1 MKGCADAGS
10 DRPGGALVVVA
21 VPLVS
26 HSAAAAKPKP
36 KGPGAHPWAERI
48 RDASRYLRARS
59 GSASFAVI
67 DERGRIHGYRRAV
80 QYSSA
85 SLVKAMLLVAY
96 LRRGDVK
103 RRRLRDPSGA
113 CSGR

>member
-1 MKGCADAGS
+1 M
-10 DRPGGALVVVA
+10 RVRVALAAALLALA
-21 VPLVS
+21 VPQAN
-26 HSAAAAKPKP
+26 SALAKERP

-85 SLVKAMLLVAY
+85 SLVTSFPA
-96 LRRGDVK
+96 
-103 RRRLRDPSGA
+103 SGP
-113 CSGR
+113 